1 MRTSLVNVLEG
12 EPQGYPGELHMAGIE
27 IACSLEI
34 GSSGMR
40 FKLPE
45 YEPLDVLS
53 AGTAYTFVWDS

>member
-1 MRTSLVNVLEG
+1 
-12 EPQGYPGELHMAGIE
+12 MAGIE